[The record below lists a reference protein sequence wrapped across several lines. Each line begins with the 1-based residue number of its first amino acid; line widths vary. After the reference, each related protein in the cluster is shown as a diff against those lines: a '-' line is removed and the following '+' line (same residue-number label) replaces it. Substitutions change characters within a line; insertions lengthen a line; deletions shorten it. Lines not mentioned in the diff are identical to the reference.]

1 MSTVEL
7 DELLNKYDEYL
18 TNSIETL
25 GAQNGLSPPTT
36 AQSRRPAGKHLT
48 TRRPAGYNQRLH
60 IERSD
65 GIEVELRCPVCQLSS
80 FDDIDSFLDH
90 LIEQEELPLFEDDQD
105 LEMVKEMPDFL
116 ALEFGRVL
124 SDRAQSLQAVEKL
137 RMLRSDGQDPNT
149 QLYIEK
155 ESPGGPDQENQFK
168 FLRKRLEGNDD
179 FESIL
184 QEVTQ

>member
-1 MSTVEL
+1 M
-7 DELLNKYDEYL
+7 
-18 TNSIETL
+18 
-25 GAQNGLSPPTT
+25 
-36 AQSRRPAGKHLT
+36 
-48 TRRPAGYNQRLH
+48 
-60 IERSD
+60 
-65 GIEVELRCPVCQLSS
+65 CQLSS